1 MSWFELELCKTSG
14 ILHKIVLKE
23 TALWH
28 QCQLEKMI
36 THWSWGFAFSHIQ
49 LCPLQKSCKLID
61 LELQPGHQNCGP
73 WSFCISPTHWNISL
87 PRLINE
93 TKFTKD
99 QNVMQ
104 IQKQFVEWA
113 YLSWNTISLRTTLVP
128 TKQANL
134 WCRISRGTRALALWK
149 AILVP
154 PASMSSTSGL
164 KPEPVTQTFK
174 ISSFFLVM
182 WLAKL
187 CRYSTLYVK
196 RQYSAK
202 DPVKNR

>member
-1 MSWFELELCKTSG
+1 MITLGFDNVVSTCMLLWLKSNVLIWAWTLQNFWDSPQNS
-14 ILHKIVLKE
+14 LKE

-73 WSFCISPTHWNISL
+73 WSFCINPTHWNISL

-93 TKFTKD
+93 TKFTKV

-113 YLSWNTISLRTTLVP
+113 YLSWNTISLRTTLC
-128 TKQANL
+128 THE
-134 WCRISRGTRALALWK
+134 
-149 AILVP
+149 
-154 PASMSSTSGL
+154 AS
-164 KPEPVTQTFK
+164 Q
-174 ISSFFLVM
+174 LVM
-182 WLAKL
+182 
-187 CRYSTLYVK
+187 
-196 RQYSAK
+196 
-202 DPVKNR
+202 

>member
-134 WCRISRGTRALALWK
+134 WCRISRGTRALGTLESNIGTTCLNVIYFWLETRTCHTD
-149 AILVP
+149 IQDL
-154 PASMSSTSGL
+154 
-164 KPEPVTQTFK
+164 
-174 ISSFFLVM
+174 FFLSSHVTSKTM
-182 WLAKL
+182 
-187 CRYSTLYVK
+187 
-196 RQYSAK
+196 
-202 DPVKNR
+202 